1 MMAISLKDQLLKA
14 GLADA
19 KKARQAD
26 HARRQAAKGRVDGPT
41 AAELAQQAR
50 VEQAERDR
58 EANRQIQLAQQEKAI
73 AAQIRQLIEV
83 HRIVRGGDVAWQFV
97 DARKVK
103 KLLVSS
109 VQQDQLVR
117 GVLAVVRLGEG
128 YELVPAAIAGKI
140 AQRDAACI
148 VCLNERSTTTVAEDD
163 PYADYPIPDDL
174 MW

>member
-1 MMAISLKDQLLKA
+1 MAISLKDQLLKA

>member
-1 MMAISLKDQLLKA
+1 M
-14 GLADA
+14 
-19 KKARQAD
+19 
-26 HARRQAAKGRVDGPT
+26 
-41 AAELAQQAR
+41 
-50 VEQAERDR
+50 
-58 EANRQIQLAQQEKAI
+58 
-73 AAQIRQLIEV
+73 
-83 HRIVRGGDVAWQFV
+83 RGGDVAWQFV

-174 MW
+174 MWL

>member
-1 MMAISLKDQLLKA
+1 MAISLKDQLLKA

-73 AAQIRQLIEV
+73 AAQICQLIEV
-83 HRIVRGGDVAWQFV
+83 HRIARGGDLAWQFV